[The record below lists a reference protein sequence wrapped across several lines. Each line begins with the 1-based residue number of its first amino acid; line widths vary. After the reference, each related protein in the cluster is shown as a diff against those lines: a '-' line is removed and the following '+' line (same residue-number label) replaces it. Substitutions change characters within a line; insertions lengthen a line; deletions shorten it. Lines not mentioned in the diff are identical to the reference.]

1 MTDQSPRQ
9 LPVRNPRTGQT
20 DYFIDA
26 PDAAALATLA
36 LRLRSA
42 QVGWAAAGVAR
53 RSAVLKAWSTQLL
66 AAPERLLEALATDT
80 GRHRLARNELQSLAG
95 MVAGNAAMAVS
106 ALAVVP
112 ERPSVTTG
120 IGLQTQLL
128 PYGLV
133 GVISPWNF
141 PFLLS
146 MLDTIPALL
155 AGCAVLVKP
164 SEVTPRF
171 VAPLMASLQDF
182 PELAAVL
189 CVVTGD
195 GHTGAALIEQVDAVC
210 FTGSVATGRKVAE
223 ACARRFIPAFL
234 ELGGKDPV
242 VVLASAEPDRAASV
256 VLRASV
262 QATGQACQ
270 SLERVYV
277 DRRIEAE
284 FLRHLVS
291 RAAAVP
297 LNFPDSRRG
306 QVGPLIFARQAEIIA
321 AQLAD
326 AVAKGARILTGGQIE
341 NHGGGLWLRPTVVT
355 GVTHGMDLMTEETF
369 GPVIPVLGFGA
380 IDEAI
385 RLANDSIYGLS
396 AAVLGE
402 EAEALAV
409 ARQLNVGAVSI
420 NDGGLTTEVFDA
432 EKNAFNLSGLGASRM
447 GPSGLLRF
455 LRKKAL
461 LVQHGTPKDMTSN
474 EEAGCEVGAPSGAIN
489 IDRA

>member
-1 MTDQSPRQ
+1 MTEKSPRR
-9 LPVRNPRTGQT
+9 LPVRNPRTGQN
-20 DYFIDA
+20 DYSIV
-26 PDAAALATLA
+26 AAGAGELVPLAA
-36 LRLRSA
+36 RLRSA
-42 QVGWAAAGVAR
+42 QVAWSAAGVAS
-53 RSAVLKAWSTQLL
+53 RSAVLKAWSTHLL
-66 AAPERLLEALATDT
+66 AESGPLLDALSTDT
-80 GRHRLARNELQSLAG
+80 GRHLLAGNELRALAG
-95 MVAGNAAMAVS
+95 MVAGNSAMA
-106 ALAVVP
+106 APAFAVAS
-112 ERPSVTTG
+112 ERPSLTPG
-120 IGLQTQLL
+120 IGLQTQLV

-171 VAPLMASLQDF
+171 VAPLMDSLRDF
-182 PELAAVL
+182 PELAGVL
-189 CVVTGD
+189 AVVTGD
-195 GHTGAALIEQVDAVC
+195 GLTGSALIELVDAVC
-210 FTGSVATGRKVAE
+210 FTGSVATGRKVGE

-242 VVLASAEPDRAASV
+242 IVLGSADPDRAAAV

-277 DRRIEAE
+277 DQRIEAA
-284 FLRHLVS
+284 FLKCLVV
-291 RAAAVP
+291 RAEAAS
-297 LNFPDSRRG
+297 LNYPDSHSG
-306 QVGPLIFARQAEIIA
+306 QIGPLIFTRQAEIIA

-326 AVAKGARILTGGQIE
+326 AVGKGARILTGGRVE
-341 NHGGGLWLRPTVVT
+341 SHGGGTWLRPTVVT
-355 GVTHGMDLMTEETF
+355 GVTHAMTLMTEETF
-369 GPVIPVLGFGA
+369 GPVMPVLSYRDT
-380 IDEAI
+380 DEAV

-396 AAVLGE
+396 AAVLGD
-402 EAEALAV
+402 EAEALTV
-409 ARQLNVGAVSI
+409 ARRLNVGAVSI

-461 LVQHGTPKDMTSN
+461 IIQHGTPKDISSI
-474 EEAGCEVGAPSGAIN
+474 EEKGAGF
-489 IDRA
+489 

>member
-1 MTDQSPRQ
+1 MTDQSPRK
-9 LPVRNPRTGQT
+9 LPVRNPRTGQN
-20 DYFIDA
+20 DYSVIAAGASELA
-26 PDAAALATLA
+26 PLAA
-36 LRLRSA
+36 RLRSA
-42 QVGWAAAGVAR
+42 QVAWAAAGVAR
-53 RSAVLKAWSTQLL
+53 RSAVLKAWSMQLL
-66 AAPERLLEALATDT
+66 AESGPLLDALSTDT
-80 GRHRLARNELQSLAG
+80 GRHRLAGNELRALTG
-95 MVAGNAAMAVS
+95 MVAGNSAMA
-106 ALAVVP
+106 APAFAVAP
-112 ERPSVTTG
+112 ERTSLTQG
-120 IGLQTQLL
+120 IGLQTQLV

-171 VAPLMASLQDF
+171 VEPLMDSLRDF
-182 PELAAVL
+182 PDLAGVL
-189 CVVTGD
+189 AFVTGD
-195 GHTGAALIEQVDAVC
+195 GLTGAALIDQVDAVC
-210 FTGSVATGRKVAE
+210 FTGSVATGRKVGE
-223 ACARRFIPAFL
+223 ACARRLIPAFL

-242 VVLASAEPDRAASV
+242 IVLGSADPDRAAAV

-277 DRRIEAE
+277 DQRIEAA
-284 FLRHLVS
+284 FLKCLVS
-291 RAAAVP
+291 QAEAVP
-297 LNFPDSRRG
+297 LNYPDSHIG
-306 QVGPLIFARQAEIIA
+306 QVGPLIFTHQAEIIA

-326 AVAKGARILTGGQIE
+326 AVEKGACILTGGLVE

-355 GVTHGMDLMTEETF
+355 GVTHAMALMTEETF
-369 GPVIPVLGFGA
+369 GPVMPVLRYCDT
-380 IDEAI
+380 DEAV

-396 AAVLGE
+396 AAVLGDE
-402 EAEALAV
+402 TEALAV
-409 ARQLNVGAVSI
+409 ARRLNVGAVSI

-461 LVQHGTPKDMTSN
+461 IIQHGTPKDMSSI
-474 EEAGCEVGAPSGAIN
+474 EEQGAGF
-489 IDRA
+489 

>member
-1 MTDQSPRQ
+1 MSDSSVRK
-9 LPVRNPRTGQT
+9 LPVRNPRTGQP
-20 DYFIDA
+20 DYSIDA
-26 PDAAALATLA
+26 PDVPELAALAV
-36 LRLRSA
+36 RLRSA
-42 QVGWAAAGVAR
+42 QGAWASAGVAR
-53 RSAVLKAWSTQLL
+53 RIAVLKDWSSQLL
-66 AAPERLLEALATDT
+66 AQPGPLLDALATDT
-80 GRHRLARNELQSLAG
+80 GRHLLAGQEMRSLAG
-95 MVAGNAAMAVS
+95 LVAGNS
-106 ALAVVP
+106 ALAAPALAAVP
-112 ERPSVTTG
+112 ERESVTPG
-120 IGLQTQLL
+120 ISLQSQMV
-128 PYGLV
+128 PYELV

-171 VAPLMASLQDF
+171 VAPLMASLRDF
-182 PELAAVL
+182 PELAGVL
-189 CVVTGD
+189 AFVTGD
-195 GHTGAALIEQVDAVC
+195 GQTGAALIEQVDAVC

-234 ELGGKDPV
+234 ELGGKDPAI
-242 VVLASAEPDRAASV
+242 VLGSADPDRAAAV

-277 DRRIEAE
+277 DQRVESAFLERLVARAE
-284 FLRHLVS
+284 
-291 RAAAVP
+291 AVP
-297 LNFPDSRRG
+297 LNYPDSRRG
-306 QVGPLIFARQAEIIA
+306 QVGPLIFARQADIIA

-326 AVAKGARILTGGQIE
+326 AVAKGARILTGGRIE

-355 GVTHGMDLMTEETF
+355 GVTHDMALMTEETF
-369 GPVIPVLGFGA
+369 GPVMPVVGFRN
-380 IDEAI
+380 IEEAV
-385 RLANDSIYGLS
+385 RLANESVYGLS

-409 ARQLNVGAVSI
+409 ARQLNTGAVSI
-420 NDGGLTTEVFDA
+420 NDGALTTEVFDA

-461 LVQHGTPKDMTSN
+461 MIQRGTPKDMSSL
-474 EEAGCEVGAPSGAIN
+474 EEAG
-489 IDRA
+489 

>member
-1 MTDQSPRQ
+1 MTAGGRE
-9 LPVRNPRTGQT
+9 LPVRNPRTGQQ
-20 DYFIDA
+20 DYRITVPDA
-26 PDAAALATLA
+26 PGLAALAG
-36 LRLRSA
+36 RLRSG
-42 QVGWAAAGVAR
+42 QVAWARAGVAR
-53 RSAVLKAWSTQLL
+53 RSAVLKAWSDGLL
-66 AAPERLLEALATDT
+66 ASPGALLDALATDT
-80 GRHRLARNELQSLAG
+80 GRHLLAG
-95 MVAGNAAMAVS
+95 NEVRALGGLVAGNAAMAAH
-106 ALAVVP
+106 ALTESP
-112 ERPSVTTG
+112 ERPSVTPG
-120 IGLQTQLL
+120 IGLRSQLV

-146 MLDTIPALL
+146 MLDTVPALL
-155 AGCAVLVKP
+155 AGCAVMVKP

-171 VAPLMASLQDF
+171 VAPLMASLRDF

-189 CVVTGD
+189 AVVTGD
-195 GHTGAALIEQVDAVC
+195 GQTGAAMIDQVDALC

-234 ELGGKDPV
+234 ELGGKDPAI
-242 VVLASAEPDRAASV
+242 VLGSADPDRAAAV

-277 DRRIEAE
+277 HEDIEAAFVE
-284 FLRHLVS
+284 RLVA

-297 LNFPDSRRG
+297 LNYPDSRRG

-326 AVAKGARILTGGQIE
+326 AVAKGARVVTGGQIE

-355 GVTHGMDLMTEETF
+355 GVNHGMTLLTEETF
-369 GPVIPVLGFGA
+369 GPVIPVMAFR
-380 IDEAI
+380 DVDDVV
-385 RLANDSIYGLS
+385 RLANESVYGLS
-396 AAVLGE
+396 AAVLGDE
-402 EAEALAV
+402 TEALEV
-409 ARQLNVGAVSI
+409 ARRLNVGAVSI

-461 LVQHGTPKDMTSN
+461 LIQHGTPKDMASLDEKGT
-474 EEAGCEVGAPSGAIN
+474 GHLVI
-489 IDRA
+489 